1 MNKTKLIVFL
11 IWLVVAAWAFVSCTR
26 EKREFRQ
33 APPSVATSAITQS
46 DLHPGSNM
54 PPLPPTENPVEKN
67 AYALNEGKRLYD
79 AYNCSGCHF
88 HGGGGIGPPLMDDK
102 WVYGGDPA
110 NIFATIVEGR
120 PNGMPSFRGKI
131 PDAQVWQLAGYV
143 RSMSGQVSKDAS
155 PSRDDHMY
163 AKPSEQS
170 TKQEQPKNSSL
181 PKSAEMPQ

>member
-1 MNKTKLIVFL
+1 MLSLSACV
-11 IWLVVAAWAFVSCTR
+11 R

-33 APPSVATSAITQS
+33 APPSGTVSTISQS
-46 DLHPGSNM
+46 DLHPGSNT
-54 PPLPPTENPVEKN
+54 PAILPTENPDEQN
-67 AYALNEGKRLYD
+67 AYAVSEGKRLYD

-110 NIFATIVEGR
+110 NIFSTIVEGR

-131 PDAQVWQLAGYV
+131 NDAQVWELAAFV
-143 RSMSGQVSKDAS
+143 RSMSGQVRKDVSAG
-155 PSRDDHMY
+155 RDDHMY
-163 AKPSEQS
+163 GKPSEQS

-181 PKSAEMPQ
+181 PKSAEMPR